1 MNKNSLFD
9 GSKIIQIGDLKYIY
23 HNSAEL
29 ISIYEN
35 EFYELGEI
43 IKSLFE
49 TNEEMLNYDP
59 NDYDLIQA
67 RLENVESINKK
78 IYKMIDIQNKIK
90 VLCNNHPILNLNV
103 MEIFGKINNENNNEN
118 NNNENNK
125 NENNNDN
132 NNNNNENNNIE
143 NMNIENINNNNNENN
158 NNNNENNN
166 FKSDEEIIK
175 ELEL

>member
-1 MNKNSLFD
+1 MSLFEN
-9 GSKIIQIGDLKYIY
+9 SKTIQIGDLKYIY
-23 HNSAEL
+23 HNTAEL

-43 IKSLFE
+43 VKSLFE

-67 RLENVESINKK
+67 RLDNVESINKK
-78 IYKMIDIQNKIK
+78 IYKMIDIQKKVK

-103 MEIFGKINNENNNEN
+103 MEIFGKINQ
-118 NNNENNK
+118 
-125 NENNNDN
+125 NDN
-132 NNNNNENNNIE
+132 NNNNIE
-143 NMNIENINNNNNENN
+143 NEKNDNFMMINQQINNNNNNN
-158 NNNNENNN
+158 NNNN
-166 FKSDEEIIK
+166 FKNDEEILK

>member
-1 MNKNSLFD
+1 
-9 GSKIIQIGDLKYIY
+9 
-23 HNSAEL
+23 
-29 ISIYEN
+29 
-35 EFYELGEI
+35 
-43 IKSLFE
+43 
-49 TNEEMLNYDP
+49 MLNYNP

-118 NNNENNK
+118 NK

>member
-1 MNKNSLFD
+1 MNKNSLLEN
-9 GSKIIQIGDLKYIY
+9 SKTIQIGELKYIY

-118 NNNENNK
+118 NKNEINNNE
-125 NENNNDN
+125 N
-132 NNNNNENNNIE
+132 NNNNNNNDNNNIE
-143 NMNIENINNNNNENN
+143 NMNIENINDNNNNENN
-158 NNNNENNN
+158 NNENNK

>member
-1 MNKNSLFD
+1 MNKNSLLEN
-9 GSKIIQIGDLKYIY
+9 SKTIQIGELKYIY

-78 IYKMIDIQNKIK
+78 FIK
-90 VLCNNHPILNLNV
+90 
-103 MEIFGKINNENNNEN
+103 
-118 NNNENNK
+118 
-125 NENNNDN
+125 
-132 NNNNNENNNIE
+132 
-143 NMNIENINNNNNENN
+143 
-158 NNNNENNN
+158 
-166 FKSDEEIIK
+166 
-175 ELEL
+175 